1 MTAKKLSVL
10 LVETSDVDAERT
22 LAKLSAA
29 GYLLEH
35 QRVMDAASM
44 QAALGSSTF
53 DVILCNDD
61 PATFGGLSALKL
73 MHQLE
78 LDIPFLLLAHDLQE
92 TTIIRT
98 MQEGAD
104 DYILKGSLN
113 RLIPSIEHNLR
124 EARIRHEHRAAQL
137 ALLENQTRMHA
148 FIADLPGMAY
158 QILLHTD
165 GRVTFPYVSE
175 GCHALLGM
183 EPQELIGDSRLFD
196 AMLHPDDVAAYQ
208 QSMQFSAKQ
217 LSFWNWEGRIHTQPG
232 NEIKWINLRC
242 SPRLTNQG
250 VQWEGIML
258 NITQSKRAEADLK
271 HSKEQLRELSS
282 HIQDV
287 REQER
292 IAIAREVHDDLGSL
306 LTATKLEVAWLAGRL
321 KDQTELEKKA
331 KGIEGLV
338 DKCTRATSNISRSL
352 RPSALDT
359 FGIIAAIENEAGEF
373 SQRTGIPCTYENL
386 DEEVSVSPHVAIT
399 LFRIFQ
405 EALANITK
413 HAKASH
419 VSISVIN
426 RKECVDLIVHDNGC
440 GIRDAD
446 RAKPHSFG
454 LRGIFERVAH
464 FGGDVKLEST
474 PNQGTT
480 LSVCIPHQAAS
491 KTLTADA
498 PDFQQALFE

>member
-1 MTAKKLSVL
+1 MTAKKLRVL
-10 LVETSDVDAERT
+10 LVESSDEDAGKT
-22 LAKLSAA
+22 LAKLAAA
-29 GYLLEH
+29 GYIVEH
-35 QRVMDAASM
+35 QRVTDAPGM
-44 QAALGSSTF
+44 QVALANSAF

-61 PATFGGLSALKL
+61 PSGFGGLPALKL

-78 LDIPFLLLAHDLQE
+78 LDIPFLLLAHELKE
-92 TTIIRT
+92 LTIIRT

-104 DYILKGSLN
+104 DYILKGALN
-113 RLIPSIEHNLR
+113 RLVPSIEHNLR
-124 EARIRHEHRAAQL
+124 EARIRHEHRVAQL

-165 GRVTFPYVSE
+165 GHVTFPYVSE
-175 GCHALLGM
+175 GCHALLGL
-183 EPQELIGDSRLFD
+183 EPQELIGDARLFD
-196 AMLHPDDVAAYQ
+196 AMLHAGDLAAYQ
-208 QSMQFSAKQ
+208 KSMQISAKQ
-217 LSFWNWEGRIHTQPG
+217 LTFWNWEGRIHTLPSS
-232 NEIKWINLRC
+232 EIKWINLRC
-242 SPRLTNQG
+242 SPRQTSDG
-250 VQWEGIML
+250 IQWEGIML
-258 NITQSKRAEADLK
+258 NITQSKNAEAELK

-292 IAIAREVHDDLGSL
+292 VAIAREVHDDLGSL

-321 KDQTELEKKA
+321 KDQPELEKKA

-338 DKCTRATSNISRSL
+338 DKCTRAASNISRSL

-359 FGIIAAIENEAGEF
+359 FGIVAAIENEAGEF
-373 SQRTGIPCTYENL
+373 AQRTGINCSFENL
-386 DEEVSVSPHVAIT
+386 DEGISVSPHVAIT

-413 HAKASH
+413 HANASK
-419 VSISVIN
+419 VSISVTN
-426 RKECVDLIVHDNGC
+426 RKDCVDLVVRDNGC

-464 FGGDVKLEST
+464 FGGDVKIESA
-474 PNQGTT
+474 PGKGTT
-480 LSVCIPHQAAS
+480 LSVCIPHQAAG
-491 KTLTADA
+491 KNA
-498 PDFQQALFE
+498 PASVPESQQALFE